1 MGGITH
7 HANGRQQPFS
17 DSTTRGFRGKT
28 VALVDTGVVDTRP
41 VPFGRQHAVTAG
53 GISRGRGR
61 STPSGTVGSG
71 GGCTTRGR
79 GVLCLVLGLVRMCV
93 VMRWRVWWLVSRP
106 RRWGGFWGTG
116 VGR

>member
-1 MGGITH
+1 MTSDAEIITL
-7 HANGRQQPFS
+7 AVVNALLGYTS
-17 DSTTRGFRGKT
+17 ETRWIRHLRTDTDLRAMFPRVPGKSGYNKR
-28 VALVDTGVVDTRP
+28 VHSL
-41 VPFGRQHAVTAG
+41 TA
-53 GISRGRGR
+53 
-61 STPSGTVGSG
+61 TVGSG

>member
-53 GISRGRGR
+53 GISRGRGHFCAAGDVR
-61 STPSGTVGSG
+61 RR
-71 GGCTTRGR
+71 RGR
-79 GVLCLVLGLVRMCV
+79 WGLVVDAPLVGGVFCV
-93 VMRWRVWWLVSRP
+93 WY
-106 RRWGGFWGTG
+106 WGWSGCAS
-116 VGR
+116 